1 MSDNEDKATPL
12 IRMITTFGSGSYRL
26 TDMFTDGVT
35 YFEDTGTLRFASVE
49 HWERYEPV
57 LRGERLMDLE
67 GDVWAYVD
75 GQWRY
80 WTKEWLFGRY
90 VAKWYWPSDA
100 SIEDYV
106 EDGFTIVND
115 EE

>member
-67 GDVWAYVD
+67 GDVWAYID
-75 GQWRY
+75 GQWQY
-80 WTKEWLFGRY
+80 WSKGCLSVYY
-90 VAKWYWPSDA
+90 VVKGGWSSDA
-100 SIEDYV
+100 AIEDYA
-106 EDGFTIVND
+106 EGGFTIVD
-115 EE
+115 GLD